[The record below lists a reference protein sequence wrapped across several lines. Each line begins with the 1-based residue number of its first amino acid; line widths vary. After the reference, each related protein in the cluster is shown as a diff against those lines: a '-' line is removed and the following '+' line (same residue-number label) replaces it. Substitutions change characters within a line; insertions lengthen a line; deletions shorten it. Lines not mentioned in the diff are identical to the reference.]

1 MASLL
6 KKAVCILILA
16 GAGGCTLHTGYM
28 SGSASLSD
36 NNFTYVKREVQG
48 TASAIYIFGFGG
60 YKRSA
65 IVSEAKKNLINNYS
79 LQDNQALVD
88 ITVDWKKFMVPP
100 FFIRNRCIVTAS
112 IVQFN

>member
-1 MASLL
+1 MGSLL
-6 KKAVCILILA
+6 KKAICILFVA
-16 GAGGCTLHTGYM
+16 FAGGCTLHTGYM
-28 SGSASLSD
+28 SSSASLSD
-36 NNFTYVKREVQG
+36 NNFTYVKREVHG

-65 IVSEAKKNLINNYS
+65 IVSEAKKDLMKNYE

-100 FFIRNRCIVTAS
+100 FFVRNRCIVTAS